1 MDKLQTLREKD
12 NPENN
17 VFPNIRTGNIPDSGV
32 TTAKINDGAITS
44 AKIAS
49 SAVTSAKIGSNAVT
63 TGKIADSAI
72 TNGKL
77 ANSSVSLS
85 KLGISNGT
93 LPTALLQI
101 DNSLLHNMNDDGVE
115 GTIADVCEW
124 FFNMMNNPRF
134 VRFFAL
140 SSDGLTAFDFRV
152 IGVEK
157 RTGFE
162 TLIYDVNETT
172 ATIDT
177 DADALTFYTTHKD
190 RLFAVVL

>member
-17 VFPNIRTGNIPDSGV
+17 VFPNIKTGNIPDAGI
-32 TTAKINDGAITS
+32 TTAKINDGAITT

-49 SAVTSAKIGSNAVT
+49 SAVTSAKLASNAVT

-77 ANSSVSLS
+77 ANASVSLS
-85 KLGISNGT
+85 KLGISNNT

-124 FFNMMNNPRF
+124 FYNMMNNPRF
-134 VRFFAL
+134 VRFFAV
-140 SSDGLTAFDFRV
+140 SNDGYSAFEFRV
-152 IGVEK
+152 IGV
-157 RTGFE
+157 
-162 TLIYDVNETT
+162 
-172 ATIDT
+172 TIQSGLEELLYEFNGTSASIDS
-177 DADALTFYTTHKD
+177 DADAATFFATHKD